1 MAAQKVIRLCNNVG
15 VLAFTLAEL
24 NERASGNRA
33 QEMLLRM
40 KLAALTTELIAT
52 DLIERA
58 RQRSALT

>member
-1 MAAQKVIRLCNNVG
+1 MAAQKVIRLCSNVG
-15 VLAFTLAEL
+15 VLAFTLAKL
-24 NERASGNRA
+24 NERASGDKA

-58 RQRSALT
+58 RQRSTLT